1 MANGTTAGHSHAKL
15 TKYRLNEFL
24 VELKKCGGSAGNQ
37 NLRQRLQW
45 DEEFYWRVQGRLIEE
60 GSIVPGRGKGGSV
73 RFTEAQAVA
82 SSAPGEDPPF
92 AAAEDAAELAPASGR
107 ERDLYAPLKCSIEQK
122 WVNKFGFDDVRVDET
137 HSRGSRETGGTFT
150 RPDITAAGIKRY
162 VYLPKRLEIVT
173 FEVKS
178 AEAVSIMGVLEAIAH
193 REAAHRSYVLY
204 AASRT
209 VFDAAIEAERIV
221 ELAQK
226 YGIGVVLVER
236 PSTVESW
243 EILLD
248 AVRHEPDPA
257 RLDRFLG
264 DLPSDAMKKQL
275 SKWKE

>member
-1 MANGTTAGHSHAKL
+1 MSFYSNL
-15 TKYRLNEFL
+15 RN
-24 VELKKCGGSAGNQ
+24 VGSAGNQ
-37 NLRQRLQW
+37 NLRTRLGW
-45 DEEFYWRVQGRLIEE
+45 DEDFYWRVQGRLIEE
-60 GSIVPGRGKGGSV
+60 GKIVAGRGKGGSV
-73 RFTEAQAVA
+73 RFTEAQAAA
-82 SSAPGEDPPF
+82 SGTPVEGPNLTILA
-92 AAAEDAAELAPASGR
+92 DASELVEAYGR
-107 ERDLYAPLKCSIEQK
+107 ERDLYAPLKRAIEQK
-122 WVNKFGFDDVRVDET
+122 WINKFGFDDVLVDET
-137 HSRGSRETGGTFT
+137 HSRGSRDTGGTFT
-150 RPDITAAGIKRY
+150 RPDITAAGVKRY

-204 AASRT
+204 AVSRAL
-209 VFDAAIEAERIV
+209 FDATIEAERIV

-236 PSTVESW
+236 PAAVESW

-264 DLPSDAMKKQL
+264 DLPSEAMKKHL